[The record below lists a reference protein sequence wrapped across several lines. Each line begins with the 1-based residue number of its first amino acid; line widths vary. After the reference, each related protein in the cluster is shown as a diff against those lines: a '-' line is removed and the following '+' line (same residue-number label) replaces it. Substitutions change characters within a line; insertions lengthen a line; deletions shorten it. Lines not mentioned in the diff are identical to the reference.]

1 MARGRAMCLSA
12 DVRSRI
18 LAVLAALTAP
28 LLAAASPAS
37 AADFNC
43 EASALRGTVLGQ
55 TLEPVT
61 ANRGRPACRPARGGG
76 AGLTDPLA
84 GLPLPV
90 RPVSASLLAAQTN
103 LQGQAGRPVTQT
115 AGAEGGIAN
124 VGVLSLPELPV
135 QVIPDQVNQQIEALQ
150 PISLLGGTVTVDIR
164 RAVRALLPNGR
175 LPSGDLLRIQGA
187 YSFASA
193 RCVGGRPRLTSQSA
207 VTGLRVLG
215 QDLTLNQVVERT
227 LNLVDT
233 TNVDPSNID
242 LGNVDFVAGSL
253 DAATLR
259 PLLQPVLDGLPTIS
273 IPATVARVRVTPGQE
288 TRTADR
294 LTRTALRVEASVGP
308 LQLLDVTIGE
318 ATVSSAGVS
327 CAESTG
333 TAPQE
338 ALRCTQRRVVLI
350 DVLERGGRVRL
361 VGAADPR
368 LAGRTVR
375 IVFRATE
382 RTVARARV
390 RRNGSFSTTA
400 RLPSRALRSTNR
412 ARYQAVVGRERSLDL
427 KLRRRLVITS
437 TRVRGGRVTIRGR
450 VTRPLAGRR
459 SQRRITLVR
468 RVSCRRVQVLRRFL
482 PRRDGTFSVTVPAPP
497 NQSTAVYRLATR
509 VRKVERNPRTY
520 PTFTLPRFVDLT

>member
-1 MARGRAMCLSA
+1 VTS
-12 DVRSRI
+12 VRSRVV
-18 LAVLAALTAP
+18 AALAALTTAG
-28 LLAAASPAS
+28 LVAATPAT

-43 EASALRGTVLGQ
+43 EASALRGVVLGQ

-61 ANRGRPACRPARGGG
+61 ANKGATACRSVRGGG
-76 AGLTDPLA
+76 AGITDPLA

-90 RPVSASLLAAQTN
+90 RPVTASLLAAQTN
-103 LQGQAGRPVTQT
+103 LQGRPGRPLTQT
-115 AGAEGGIAN
+115 VGAEGGLAN
-124 VGVLSLPELPV
+124 IGVLSLPELPV
-135 QVIPDQVNQQIEALQ
+135 QVIPDQVNQQIEALA
-150 PISLLGGTVTVDIR
+150 PIQVAPGVSVDIR

-175 LPSGDLLRIQGA
+175 LPTGDLLRVQGA

-193 RCVGGRPRLTSQSA
+193 RCVAGRPQLTSQSA
-207 VTGLRVLG
+207 ATGLRVLG
-215 QDLTLNQVVERT
+215 QELNLSQTVERT

-233 TNVDPSNID
+233 TNVDPSNVNPALVDPLAPLPPGLD
-242 LGNVDFVAGSL
+242 LSAALRPAL
-253 DAATLR
+253 DA
-259 PLLQPVLDGLPTIS
+259 LPTIS

-288 TRTADR
+288 TRTATR
-294 LTRTALRVEASVGP
+294 LTRTALRVEASIGP

-327 CAESTG
+327 CALSDG
-333 TAPQE
+333 SAPQE

-390 RRNGSFSTTA
+390 RRNGTFATAA
-400 RLPSRALRSTNR
+400 RLPSRSLRSSNR
-412 ARYQAVVGRERSLDL
+412 ARYQAVIGRERSLDL

-437 TRVRGGRVTIRGR
+437 TRVRRGRVTIRGR

-468 RVSCRRVQVLRRFL
+468 RVSCRRVQVLRRFY
-482 PRRDGTFSVTVPAPP
+482 PRSDGTFSVTVDAPP

-509 VRKVERNPRTY
+509 VRKFTRNPRTY